1 MDDIP
6 TISGNEKKEESME
19 GKLSIIVP
27 VTERHDNVVEIY
39 YDFREALGEIGIETE
54 FIYVIDGDFPVA
66 YEDLKTLRDSGEK
79 FTIIKH
85 ARTFGESTSITEG
98 FKHCR
103 GDFILTLPSYFQVE
117 ASEVKKL
124 VRSMDNCDIAVVRRW
139 PRVDSGFNQFQTRM
153 FHRLVQTITGVKI
166 NDVGCSVRIMKRSV
180 LEEINLYGDL
190 HRFLP
195 ILADKQ
201 GFKVKEIELRQ
212 SHREKRVRKYAPGVY
227 IRRLIDLL
235 SVFFLVKFTKKPL
248 RFFGLAGTA
257 ILIPGMLLTL
267 YLLIGRAFGKFALS
281 ERPLFLL
288 GILLIVLG
296 IQIFAIGLVGEI
308 IIFTHAREIKEYTI
322 EEIIN

>member
-1 MDDIP
+1 MDDEL
-6 TISGNEKKEESME
+6 TISVNENKEEKMM
-19 GKLSIIVP
+19 GKLSVIVP
-27 VTERHDNVVEIY
+27 VTERHDNVAEIY
-39 YDFREALGEIGIETE
+39 YDFREALGEIGIEPE

-66 YEDLKTLRDSGEK
+66 YGDLKTLRDSGEK

-85 ARTFGESTSITEG
+85 ARSFGEATSITEG
-98 FKHCR
+98 FKLAM
-103 GDFILTLPSYFQVE
+103 GEFILTLPSYFQVE
-117 ASEVKKL
+117 ASEIRKL
-124 VRSMDNCDIAVVRRW
+124 LQSVDEFDMVVVRRW
-139 PRVDSGFNQFQTRM
+139 PRVDSGFNQIQTRL
-153 FHRLVQTITGVKI
+153 FHRLIQTITGVKMSDI
-166 NDVGCSVRIMKRSV
+166 GCSVRLMKRSV
-180 LEEINLYGDL
+180 LEEVNLYGDL

-212 SHREKRVRKYAPGVY
+212 SHREGHVRTYSPGVY
-227 IRRLIDLL
+227 VRRIIDLL
-235 SVFFLVKFTKKPL
+235 NVFFLVKFTKKPL

-257 ILIPGMLLTL
+257 ILTPGLILTL
-267 YLLIGRAFGKFALS
+267 YLVMGRLFGSFALS